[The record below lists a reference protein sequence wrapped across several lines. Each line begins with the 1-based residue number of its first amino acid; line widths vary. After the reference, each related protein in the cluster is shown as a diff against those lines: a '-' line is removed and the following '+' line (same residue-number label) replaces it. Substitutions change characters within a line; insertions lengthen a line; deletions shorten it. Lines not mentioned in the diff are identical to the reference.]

1 MPQVASKIAIV
12 EDDETIRN
20 LLRMMLVAAGFGRI
34 VCAERGDEGLEMVL
48 RERPD
53 ILLLDL
59 MLPGLD
65 GISVCRRLR
74 DRQNA
79 DLGIIMLTAKSE
91 TDDIVAGLEV
101 GADDYVCKPFS
112 RSVLLAR
119 IQALLRRLNRTSP
132 VCELDGLAIDSA
144 AGSAKLAGSVL
155 SLSNTEFLFL
165 AQFVAHPARVYT
177 RGQLAD
183 LSGGSG
189 DGERV
194 IDVQIAGLRKKLGG
208 WAHHLETV
216 RGVGYRVIP

>member
-34 VCAERGDEGLEMVL
+34 VCAARGDEGLEMVL
-48 RERPD
+48 SERPD

-74 DRQNA
+74 ERQNG

-132 VCELDGLAIDSA
+132 VCELDGLVIDST
-144 AGSAKLAGSVL
+144 AGSAMLAGSVL
-155 SLSNTEFLFL
+155 SLSKTEFLFL

>member
-20 LLRMMLVAAGFGRI
+20 LLRMMLVAAGFSRI
-34 VCAERGDEGLEMVL
+34 VCAARGDEGLEMVL
-48 RERPD
+48 SERPD

-74 DRQNA
+74 ERQNG

-91 TDDIVAGLEV
+91 TEDVVAGLEV

-132 VCELDGLAIDSA
+132 VCELDGLVIDST
-144 AGSAKLAGSVL
+144 AGSAMLAGSVL
-155 SLSNTEFLFL
+155 SLSKTEFLFL